1 MTKKKYKT
9 VVLEEKV
16 YDKLTKDCEKSQSYS
31 DRVNELLDIANNI
44 EELMNQLRYIATPS
58 ELREIGQELLDS
70 VDCDE
75 GGWE

>member
-1 MTKKKYKT
+1 MKNIVLKKN
-9 VVLEEKV
+9 V
-16 YDKLTKDCEKSQSYS
+16 YDKLTKDCAKSQSYS

-44 EELMNQLRYIATPS
+44 EELVNQLRYIATPS